1 MSDGFVCQ
9 SCQTSNH
16 VICLENR
23 TVTTAQSRSPGQ
35 FMWTPKP
42 WSQTTHAASTS
53 IQHCFQ
59 PSFCHLGRPPGRC
72 VRPSSSRRVGPRSRD
87 CLFAEGKK
95 IARLFAG
102 VLGHHHLYVNARHWH
117 SHGFESGNT
126 VPAFRHPFLTARTV
140 ATYPCLVGGSRML
153 V

>member
-1 MSDGFVCQ
+1 MSILPNFK
-9 SCQTSNH
+9 
-16 VICLENR
+16 
-23 TVTTAQSRSPGQ
+23 SRDLLREPHRDDSPVKSPGQ

-95 IARLFAG
+95 NRSTFCWRPWSSSSICQCASLAQSWLREWKHGASVSTPFSHRAYCGYLPLSRRRVQDVG
-102 VLGHHHLYVNARHWH
+102 VVW
-117 SHGFESGNT
+117 
-126 VPAFRHPFLTARTV
+126 
-140 ATYPCLVGGSRML
+140 
-153 V
+153 